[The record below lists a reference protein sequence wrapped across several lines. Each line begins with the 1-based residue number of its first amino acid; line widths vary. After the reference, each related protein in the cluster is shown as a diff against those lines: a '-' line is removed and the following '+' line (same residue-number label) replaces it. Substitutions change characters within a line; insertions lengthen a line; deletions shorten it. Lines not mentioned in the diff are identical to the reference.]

1 MVCPMTNIQ
10 NTPTPETTTDD
21 SLEVQQRREKLA
33 ELRQQGAQP
42 FANNFVPQNTAAAL
56 RERFDSLE
64 KETLLQDYT
73 NERFT
78 LAGRLV
84 GKREFGK
91 LAFCVLQDTSGKI
104 QLSFAKN
111 ELGEDVFNTFK
122 KTVDVADIIGVTGS
136 ITKTDKGELTL
147 QVLHFQL
154 LTKAVRPLPDKW
166 HGLEDIERRYRQ
178 RYVDLIVNE
187 DVRATFQTR
196 ARIVRELRNYLETRD
211 FMEVETPLLH
221 HKAGGGAARPFATHH
236 NALDLDLKLRIAP
249 ELYLKRLLV
258 GGFDRIFEINRNF
271 RNEGISTRHNPEFT
285 MMETYVQYWTLQN
298 CMNMYE
304 DMLQHVARTIHGTL
318 QVPFED
324 KTIDFSQFRRL
335 TMHDALLELGGATAA
350 DLADKTSLERFAMQ
364 QNLEWEDW
372 MDYGQLFAHVFE
384 ELCEDKLI
392 NPTFIYDF
400 PVSTSPLSRPYDA
413 RPDWAERAELYIN
426 GWEVA
431 NMFSE
436 LNDPEL
442 QAAAF
447 QKQVAAAAQGDA
459 EAMPYD
465 HDYITALEHGMPP
478 AGGTGLGVDRLV
490 MLLTN
495 SPSIRD
501 VLLFPLLRPRE
512 G

>member
-1 MVCPMTNIQ
+1 MLGSMTDLQ

-33 ELRQQGAQP
+33 DLRAQGLQP
-42 FANNFVPQNTAAAL
+42 FANDFVPQNTSAAL
-56 RERFDSLE
+56 RDRFAALE
-64 KETLLQDYT
+64 KETLLQDYAE
-73 NERFT
+73 ERFS
-78 LAGRLV
+78 LAGRLM

-91 LAFCVLQDTSGKI
+91 LAFCVLEDTSGRI

-111 ELGEDVFNTFK
+111 VLGEDDYTFFK
-122 KTVDVADIIGVTGS
+122 KYLDVADVVGAHGS

-147 QVLHFQL
+147 QVHSFQL
-154 LTKAVRPLPDKW
+154 LTKALRPLPDKW

-178 RYVDLIVNE
+178 RYVDLIVNP
-187 DVRATFQTR
+187 DVRATFKTR
-196 ARIVRELRNYLETRD
+196 THIIRELRHYLETRD

-258 GGFDRIFEINRNF
+258 GGFDRVFEINRNF

-298 CMNMYE
+298 CMDLYE
-304 DMLQHVARTIHGTL
+304 DMLKHIVQTIHGTL
-318 QVPFED
+318 QVPFGEQ
-324 KTIDFSQFRRL
+324 TLDFNQWRRL
-335 TMHDALLELGGATAA
+335 SMRDALLEMGGATAA
-350 DLADKTSLERFAMQ
+350 DLADMTSLSRFAMQ
-364 QNLEWEDW
+364 HNIEWEDW
-372 MDYGQLFAHVFE
+372 MDYGHLFAHVFE

-392 NPTFIYDF
+392 NPTFIYDH
-400 PVSTSPLSRPYDA
+400 PVSTSPLSRPYDDQ
-413 RPDWAERAELYIN
+413 PDWTERAELYIN

-447 QKQVAAAAQGDA
+447 QKQVEDAAKGDA

-501 VLLFPLLRPRE
+501 VLLFPLMRPRE